1 MKRIYVEAI
10 VAWILFLWSLYN
22 AGNNQDSKNPPFD
35 PLGIGAFIQMW
46 IAVAVAVE
54 MWINSFLGG

>member
-22 AGNNQDSKNPPFD
+22 IANKKDSEVPAFD
-35 PLGIGAFIQMW
+35 PFEIGAFIQMW
-46 IAVAVAVE
+46 IAVVTAFVT
-54 MWINSFLGG
+54 WLNSF

>member
-10 VAWILFLWSLYN
+10 VAGILFLWSLYN
-22 AGNNQDSKNPPFD
+22 AGNNQDSKNPPLD

-46 IAVAVAVE
+46 IAVATAFVT
-54 MWINSFLGG
+54 WLNSF

>member
-35 PLGIGAFIQMW
+35 PFGIGAFIQMW

-54 MWINSFLGG
+54 MWISGFLGG

>member
-10 VAWILFLWSLYN
+10 VAGILSLWSLCN
-22 AGNNQDSKNPPFD
+22 AVDQQDSKVPPFD

-46 IAVAVAVE
+46 IVVATAFVT
-54 MWINSFLGG
+54 WLNSF

>member
-10 VAWILFLWSLYN
+10 VVWILFLWSLYN
-22 AGNNQDSKNPPFD
+22 AGNNQDSKKPPFD

-46 IAVAVAVE
+46 IVIAMAFVT
-54 MWINSFLGG
+54 WLNS